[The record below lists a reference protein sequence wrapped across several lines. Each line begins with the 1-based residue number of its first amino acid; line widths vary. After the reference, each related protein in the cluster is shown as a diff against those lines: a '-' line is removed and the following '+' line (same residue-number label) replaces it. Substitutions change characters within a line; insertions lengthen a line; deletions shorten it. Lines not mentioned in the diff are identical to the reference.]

1 VAIALPTAIVPE
13 PAELSDG
20 LVRLR
25 PYRADDVEP
34 MYLAA
39 RESLA
44 EVSPWMAWCHADHGI
59 DDSRRWVQSRESD
72 WKAGEEYSFVVVDA
86 TGGAPVGACGL
97 NKFDHI
103 NRRAN
108 LGYWIRTSETGRG
121 LATAAARLLARW
133 GFERVGLTR
142 IEIVAAVGNFA
153 SQRVATK
160 LGAVHEGVL
169 RNRCFL
175 ADGPRDAHSYS
186 LIPGDL

>member
-1 VAIALPTAIVPE
+1 MTITLPTAVVPE
-13 PAELSDG
+13 PIELADG

-44 EVSPWMAWCHADHGI
+44 EVSPWLVWCHADYGI
-59 DDSRRWVQSRESD
+59 DDSRGWVHSRERAWNAS
-72 WKAGEEYSFVVVDA
+72 EEYSFVIVDA
-86 TGGAPVGACGL
+86 ANGAPVGGCGL

-108 LGYWIRTSETGRG
+108 LGYWTRTSQTGRG

-133 GFERVGLTR
+133 GFDRVGLTR
-142 IEIVAAVGNFA
+142 IEIVAAVGNSA
-153 SQRVATK
+153 SQRVAVK
-160 LGAVHEGVL
+160 LGAVREGIL

-175 ADGPRDAHSYS
+175 ADGPHDALSYS